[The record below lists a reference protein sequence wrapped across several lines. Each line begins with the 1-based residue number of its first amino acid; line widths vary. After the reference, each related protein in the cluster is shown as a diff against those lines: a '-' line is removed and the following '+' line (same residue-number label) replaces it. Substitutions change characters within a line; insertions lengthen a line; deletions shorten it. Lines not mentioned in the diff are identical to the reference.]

1 MKVRK
6 IISLLIIVISVF
18 CLSGCRDSNT
28 YVIDSKNKLE
38 VHYLDVG
45 QGDATLIILP
55 NQEVMLIDAGERSK
69 GVFVREYIENLGIRK
84 IDYLVGTHP
93 HTDHI
98 GGLEE
103 IINNFDIGSIYM
115 PRASS
120 TSKTFES
127 LLNTIN
133 KKNLK
138 VKSAKSG
145 VNIIDEDNLKIDILA
160 PNSEKYSSLNNYSA
174 VIKITYKNNKFLFMG
189 DAEEISEKEIK
200 EDISADVIKVGHHGS
215 NTSSSEKFIA
225 QVKPKYAII
234 SVGDGNKYNHP
245 SKDVLKKLEDIGALV
260 YRTDIL
266 GTIIISSDGNNI
278 IKFEDGGK

>member
-18 CLSGCRDSNT
+18 CLSGCKDSSA
-28 YVIDSKNKLE
+28 YVFDSKNKME

-69 GVFVREYIENLGIRK
+69 GAFVREYIEDLGIRK

-103 IINNFDIGSIYM
+103 VINNFDIGSIYM

-133 KKNLK
+133 EKNLK

-145 VNIIDEDNLKIDILA
+145 VNIIDEDGLKIDIVA
-160 PNSEKYSSLNNYSA
+160 PNSVKYSSLNNYSA

-189 DAEEISEKEIK
+189 DAEEVSEKEIK
-200 EDISADVIKVGHHGS
+200 EDVSADVIKIGHHGS
-215 NTSSSEKFIA
+215 NTSSSKEFIA
-225 QVKPKYAII
+225 RVKPKYAII

-245 SKDVLKKLEDIGALV
+245 SKDVLKTLEDIGASV

-266 GTIIISSDGNNI
+266 GTIVISSDGSNI

>member
-120 TSKTFES
+120 TSKTFEG

-245 SKDVLKKLEDIGALV
+245 SKDVLKKLEDIGTLV

>member
-1 MKVRK
+1 MKIRK
-6 IISLLIIVISVF
+6 IISLLIIVISAF
-18 CLSGCRDSNT
+18 CLSGCNDSSS
-28 YVIDSKNKLE
+28 YVIDSKSKLE

-69 GVFVREYIENLGIRK
+69 GVFVREYIEDLGIRK

-103 IINNFDIGSIYM
+103 VINNFDIGSIYM

-133 KKNLK
+133 EKNLK

-145 VNIIDEDNLKIDILA
+145 VNIIDEDGLKIDIVA
-160 PNSEKYSSLNNYSA
+160 PNSEKYAKLNNYSA

-189 DAEEISEKEIK
+189 DAEEVSEKEIK
-200 EDISADVIKVGHHGS
+200 EDISADVIKIGHHGS
-215 NTSSSEKFIA
+215 NTSSSEEFIA
-225 QVKPKYAII
+225 RVKPKYAII

-245 SKDVLKKLEDIGALV
+245 SKDVLKKLENIGALV
-260 YRTDIL
+260 YRTDIS
-266 GTIIISSDGNNI
+266 GSIVISSDGNNI